1 MLIDA
6 LKAWGT
12 KIPPVERF
20 IPYFPIPSPDGIE
33 IMSLAKV
40 LTNWNSYLEE
50 QLHKLVDSIDEWGNV
65 EYFDNYGCDLLIEQ
79 TRIRAKL
86 IPGDVA
92 YILNSDLLLDM
103 RGLLEEMEDDG
114 HLSEMIRERMEMIFK
129 NCLDLLKEEYN
140 EQRNNR
146 EMVETH
152 PKD

>member
-1 MLIDA
+1 
-6 LKAWGT
+6 
-12 KIPPVERF
+12 
-20 IPYFPIPSPDGIE
+20 
-33 IMSLAKV
+33 
-40 LTNWNSYLEE
+40 
-50 QLHKLVDSIDEWGNV
+50 V

-92 YILNSDLLLDM
+92 YILNSDLLLNM
-103 RGLLEEMEDDG
+103 CGLLEEMEDDG